1 MINYGKFYKPSSD
14 KEPKFPKCLTY
25 MERSERRQ
33 YVSYSKYFDANRT
46 KYKVRASRIVAHLN
60 PSQPI

>member
-14 KEPKFPKCLTY
+14 KEPKFPKCLAY
-25 MERSERRQ
+25 MEQRSERRQ

-46 KYKVRASRIVAHLN
+46 KYERHE
-60 PSQPI
+60 

>member
-14 KEPKFPKCLTY
+14 KEAKFPKYLAYT
-25 MERSERRQ
+25 ERSERRQ

-46 KYKVRASRIVAHLN
+46 KYERHE
-60 PSQPI
+60 

>member
-14 KEPKFPKCLTY
+14 KEPKFPKCLAY
-25 MERSERRQ
+25 IERSERRQ

-46 KYKVRASRIVAHLN
+46 KYESHE
-60 PSQPI
+60 